1 MSYREVRVD
10 LASEFKHLVRSDEVA
25 IAAKEL
31 EVIFFETLLPS
42 RVAYRPPKKIG
53 RALSDREIQ
62 PFDAGCSVSRCPRSR
77 AASLRIAT
85 RRQSALLARP

>member
-10 LASEFKHLVRSDEVA
+10 LASEFKHLVRPDEVVV
-25 IAAKEL
+25 AAKQL
-31 EVIFFETLLPS
+31 QVIFETLLPS